1 MNILFVTPESVN
13 PLCGGIVR
21 ITYLLASEFKKRGH
35 ICVSAY
41 RKVKGST
48 QMGGDIFNE
57 EVLLNEGAHVQQ
69 YSELLEKH
77 NIQYIIVQGGAA
89 SMNQETVYL
98 REAIGQQPRKVL
110 VYFVFHSMPG
120 YELNRLDWSILFKR
134 IFSKS
139 WKQNIKQLFI
149 QTLLPINK
157 SILQKQLQKKYSVPY
172 QMADKVVLLSP
183 SYIDD
188 FNYLA
193 CGHDTKK
200 YVAIP
205 NMLTYPVTDNIPTSK
220 KKEVLIVARMD
231 DYSKRIKM
239 ALQIW
244 EKIPCSILNEGWH
257 LVIVGDGEDLTSYQK
272 YVQTKGIKNVQFEG
286 LKNPLPYYQDASIFM
301 MTSSIEGWPMT
312 IMEAMQNG
320 CVPIVF
326 DSFKAVYDLIE
337 SDKDGLIIPD
347 GGNKLYAK
355 KLEQLMRDE
364 AEREKMARAGLQ
376 SCQRFSQERIA
387 EIWLNSFEKL

>member
-1 MNILFVTPESVN
+1 MNILFVTPESVES
-13 PLCGGIVR
+13 LCGGIAR
-21 ITYLLASEFKKRGH
+21 ITYLLASEFKKRGY
-35 ICVSAY
+35 ICVSAF
-41 RKVKGST
+41 RKVKSDKQIGD
-48 QMGGDIFNE
+48 DIFSE
-57 EVLLNEGAHVQQ
+57 EILLNDGAHVLQ
-69 YSELLEKH
+69 YSEVLEKH
-77 NIQYIIVQGGAA
+77 NIQYVIVQGGAA

-98 REAIGQQPRKVL
+98 REAIELQSRKIL

-120 YELNRLDWSILFKR
+120 YELNRLDWSILLKR

-149 QTLLPINK
+149 QTLLPVNK
-157 SILQKQLQKKYSVPY
+157 SILQKQLQKKYGVPY

-205 NMLTYPVTDNIPTSK
+205 NMLTYPATDNIPSSK

-244 EKIPCSILNEGWH
+244 EKMPCRILNEGWH
-257 LVIVGDGEDLTSYQK
+257 LVIVGDGEDLSYYQK
-272 YVQTKGIKNVQFEG
+272 YVQSREIKNVWFEG
-286 LKNPLPYYQDASIFM
+286 QKNPLPYYQDASIFM

-312 IMEAMQNG
+312 LMEAMQNG
-320 CVPIVF
+320 CVPIAF
-326 DSFKAVYDLIE
+326 DNFKAVYDIIDN
-337 SDKDGLIIPD
+337 DKDGVIVSNDNIQIYAE
-347 GGNKLYAK
+347 KLDCLMCEEAHREQMAQAGIK
-355 KLEQLMRDE
+355 K
-364 AEREKMARAGLQ
+364 
-376 SCQRFSQERIA
+376 CQKFSQEKVIQQ
-387 EIWLNSFEKL
+387 WLAIL